1 MRIGLVCPY
10 DLGVPGG
17 VQQIVIDLAR
27 HLRDGGDDV
36 VVVGPGSLAEGTG
49 WEFRSVGAS
58 ITLPANDS
66 RAPICLRPSAWTRT
80 IRALSDCQVIHVHEP
95 FMPLVGWA
103 ALSLRTHPTV
113 VTFHAD
119 APRWIRRTYATVAF
133 LGESALGHVTTTA
146 VSEVAAGAV
155 PRSWGE
161 PVVIPNAI
169 DVGSFAVPVSR
180 ERFRVAF
187 LGRDEP
193 RKGLDLLLEAWPAV
207 RGAHPQ
213 AELVVM
219 GAERPSG
226 PTGVR
231 YLGRVGGEE
240 KRRMLASSAIYVA
253 PNTGGESFGLV
264 VAEGMAAGCAV
275 VASDL
280 DAFVAV
286 LGDAGILVPVGDATY
301 LQRVVID
308 LLADPERARRLG
320 ASARARAG
328 KFDWGDVVARYRRLY
343 EEALR

>member
-1 MRIGLVCPY
+1 
-10 DLGVPGG
+10 
-17 VQQIVIDLAR
+17 
-27 HLRDGGDDV
+27 
-36 VVVGPGSLAEGTG
+36 
-49 WEFRSVGAS
+49 
-58 ITLPANDS
+58 
-66 RAPICLRPSAWTRT
+66 
-80 IRALSDCQVIHVHEP
+80 
-95 FMPLVGWA
+95 MPLVGWA

-119 APRWIRRTYATVAF
+119 APKWVRRTYRGVAF
-133 LGESALGHVTTTA
+133 IGEFALGNVKTTA
-146 VSEVAAGAV
+146 VSQVAASAV
-155 PRSWGE
+155 PRMWSK

-169 DVGSFAVPVSR
+169 DVGSFDLSVARNES
-180 ERFRVAF
+180 RVAF

-207 RGAHPQ
+207 RSAHSE

-226 PTGVR
+226 PPGVR
-231 YLGRVGGEE
+231 YLGRVEGEE
-240 KRRMLASSAIYVA
+240 KRRQLASSAVYVA

-280 DAFVAV
+280 DAFAAV
-286 LGDAGILVPVGDATY
+286 LGDAGVLIPVGDVTS
-301 LQRVVID
+301 LRRVVID
-308 LLADPERARRLG
+308 LLADPDRARQLG

-328 KFDWGDVVARYRRLY
+328 QFDWSDVVVRYRRVY